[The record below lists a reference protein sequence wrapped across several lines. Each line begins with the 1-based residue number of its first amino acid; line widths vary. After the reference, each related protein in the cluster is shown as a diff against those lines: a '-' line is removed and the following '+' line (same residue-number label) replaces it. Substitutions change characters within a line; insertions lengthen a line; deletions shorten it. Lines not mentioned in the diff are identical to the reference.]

1 MWMWNKN
8 NNRKNGKNRWKVFV
22 AAWMVGL
29 GILSGMGVA
38 YASEVVVNGSTTV
51 LPFAQIAVERFA
63 DAHPEVKISISGG
76 GTGNGIKGLIDK
88 TTHIANASREI
99 KKSEIEQAQANG
111 VNPFE
116 TAVALDCIVPLV
128 HPSNPVK
135 NLTLDQL
142 KKIYTG
148 ETANWK
154 DVGGE
159 DAPIA
164 VVGRDSSSGTYGTW
178 QELVVEK
185 GDTSQKSRVTPK
197 AQVSASSGAMLTT
210 VANNKYAIGYDG
222 IGYVDKT
229 VKAVSVEGIEA
240 SVVTAKNA
248 SYPLSRKLYMIT
260 DGEPAGDVK
269 AFINYILSPDGQKI
283 VTDTGFIN
291 IQ

>member
-1 MWMWNKN
+1 
-8 NNRKNGKNRWKVFV
+8 
-22 AAWMVGL
+22 L
-29 GILSGMGVA
+29 GIVGA
-38 YASEVVVNGSTTV
+38 ASAAEIVVNGSTTV

-63 DAHPEVKISISGG
+63 AAHPEVKISISGG

-99 KKSEIEQAQANG
+99 KNSEVEQAKAKG
-111 VNPFE
+111 VTPFE

-128 HPSNPVK
+128 HPSNPVES
-135 NLTLDQL
+135 LTFAQL

-148 ETANWK
+148 EVVNWK

-185 GDTSQKSRVTPK
+185 GDGEQKSRVTPK
-197 AQVSASSGAMLTT
+197 AQVTASSGAMLTT
-210 VANNKYAIGYDG
+210 VAGNKYAIGYDG
-222 IGYVDKT
+222 IGYVNKT

-240 SVVTAKNA
+240 SIATAKDNT
-248 SYPLSRKLYMIT
+248 YPLSRKLYMYT
-260 DGEPAGDVK
+260 NGEPSGDVK
-269 AFINYILSPDGQKI
+269 AFIDYVLSADGQKI
-283 VTDTGFIN
+283 VTDTGFISLR
-291 IQ
+291 

>member
-1 MWMWNKN
+1 MLKNK
-8 NNRKNGKNRWKVFV
+8 WKVF
-22 AAWMVGL
+22 AAALVVGL
-29 GILSGMGVA
+29 GIAGSGIAGAA
-38 YASEVVVNGSTTV
+38 YGAEIVVNGSTTV

-63 DAHPEVKISISGG
+63 AAHPEVKISISGG

-99 KKSEIEQAQANG
+99 KSSEIEQAKANG
-111 VNPFE
+111 VTPFE
-116 TAVALDCIVPLV
+116 TAVALDCIVPVV
-128 HPSNPVK
+128 HPSNPIK
-135 NLTLDQL
+135 NLTFEQL

-148 ETANWK
+148 DISNWK

-159 DAPIA
+159 NAPIA

-185 GDTSQKSRVTPK
+185 GAKDQKSRVTPK
-197 AQVSASSGAMLTT
+197 AQVTASSGAMLTT

-240 SVVTAKNA
+240 SLATAKNNT
-248 SYPLSRKLYMIT
+248 YPMSRKLYMYT
-260 DGEPAGDVK
+260 NGEPTGDAK
-269 AFINYILSPDGQKI
+269 AFIDYVLSADGQKI

-291 IQ
+291 IK

>member
-1 MWMWNKN
+1 MLKKM
-8 NNRKNGKNRWKVFV
+8 GKILV
-22 AAWMVGL
+22 ATMILGL
-29 GILSGMGVA
+29 GIAGA
-38 YASEVVVNGSTTV
+38 ACAAEIVVNGSTTV

-63 DAHPEVKISISGG
+63 AAHPDVKISISGG

-99 KKSEIEQAQANG
+99 KSSEIEQAKANG
-111 VNPFE
+111 VTPFE

-135 NLTLDQL
+135 NLTFAQL

-148 ETANWK
+148 EISNWK

-159 DAPIA
+159 NAPIA

-185 GDTSQKSRVTPK
+185 GDKEKKSRVTPK
-197 AQVSASSGAMLTT
+197 AQVTASSGAMLTT

-229 VKAVSVEGIEA
+229 VKAVSVEGVEA
-240 SVVTAKNA
+240 SIATAKNNT
-248 SYPLSRKLYMIT
+248 YPMSRKLYMYT
-260 DGEPAGDVK
+260 NGKPAGEVK
-269 AFINYILSPDGQKI
+269 AFIDYVLSADGQKI

-291 IQ
+291 IK

>member
-1 MWMWNKN
+1 MLKNK
-8 NNRKNGKNRWKVFV
+8 WKVF
-22 AAWMVGL
+22 AAALVVGF
-29 GILSGMGVA
+29 GIAGSGIVGAA
-38 YASEVVVNGSTTV
+38 YGAEIVVNGSTTV

-63 DAHPEVKISISGG
+63 AAHPEVKISISGG

-99 KKSEIEQAQANG
+99 KSSEIEQAKANG
-111 VNPFE
+111 VTPFE
-116 TAVALDCIVPLV
+116 TAVALDCIVPVV
-128 HPSNPVK
+128 HPSNPIK
-135 NLTLDQL
+135 NLTFEQL

-148 ETANWK
+148 DISNWK

-159 DAPIA
+159 NAPIA

-185 GDTSQKSRVTPK
+185 GDKDQKSRVTPK
-197 AQVSASSGAMLTT
+197 AQVTASSGAMLTT

-240 SVVTAKNA
+240 SLATAKKR
-248 SYPLSRKLYMIT
+248 LSHVPQALHVHQ
-260 DGEPAGDVK
+260 GEPTGDAK
-269 AFINYILSPDGQKI
+269 AFIDYVLSADGQKI

-291 IQ
+291 IK

>member
-1 MWMWNKN
+1 MWSK
-8 NNRKNGKNRWKVFV
+8 KSIWKAF
-22 AAWMVGL
+22 AAALVVSVMGL
-29 GILSGMGVA
+29 GTAGAGSA
-38 YASEVVVNGSTTV
+38 AEVVVNGSTTV

-63 DAHPEVKISISGG
+63 AAHPEVKISISGG

-99 KKSEIEQAQANG
+99 KDSEVEQAKANG
-111 VNPFE
+111 VTPFE
-116 TAVALDCIVPLV
+116 TTVALDCIVPLV

-135 NLTLDQL
+135 NLTFAQL

-148 ETANWK
+148 TTSNWK

-185 GDTSQKSRVTPK
+185 DDKDQKSRVTPR
-197 AQVSASSGAMLTT
+197 AQVTASSGAMLTT
-210 VANNKYAIGYDG
+210 VAGNKYAIGYDG
-222 IGYVDKT
+222 IGYVNQT

-240 SVVTAKNA
+240 SIATAKDNT
-248 SYPLSRKLYMIT
+248 YPMSRNLYMYT
-260 DGEPAGDVK
+260 DGAPSGDAK
-269 AFINYILSPDGQKI
+269 AFIDYVLSADGQKI
-283 VTDTGFIN
+283 VTDTGFISLR
-291 IQ
+291 